1 MRRRSPVILLAAAL
15 AVSTVP
21 VAAASASSTADHSSA
36 GQDRVVTGELW
47 IAEGQTRTGSEITAM
62 AVRDSSGTFVALD
75 AESGLRV
82 LRDAQVGDTVSVT
95 LRSGPEAAASTVIS
109 GDVLAPAQDDE
120 QDGQQA
126 AAEDEAQTEL
136 STSGPGVAGGLLDV
150 QRAATSGGATA
161 GVPHRTFVT
170 YIDDA
175 AVGGDYSEASAR
187 QVLQLGTDYWKRET
201 RGVLSGWN
209 VAAAKKWT
217 RTSTCSVLSD
227 SNPNTLYAVWGA
239 AAAQYPSANF
249 TWKPGGDTLVVF
261 VPADCFSAAGWP
273 GWTGMTTIGTGL
285 RSGGFSFIVVGDE
298 GTMAHELGHELGL
311 GHSNVELGSTLS
323 SHILEYGG
331 IHSVMGIDVN
341 GYSAPA
347 LDAALQ
353 YGLGVIPASQATT
366 ITKPGTSTV
375 TLSPVSASSGVRTA
389 MFRSVG
395 ADGAPVIYAVEYR
408 DGKGVDA
415 TAAYAVPAAAAF
427 PLWDPAS
434 TTVSYAPG
442 VRVYRLEAGE
452 LAQKGL
458 GSTTMTNPP
467 AGGKPRTATFTSG
480 TSYKDPAGNFTVS
493 VGAVG
498 ATAAVTITTR
508 AFAVLNALAKST
520 TTYGKKRSFV
530 GTFSNAA
537 ATGTV
542 TVAEGSKVL
551 GRASV
556 SAGRVTVPL
565 PKNLKAGE
573 HTLWVSYSGTPGATG
588 FLPERGPVTLVVKKA
603 KAKAKITAT
612 KSRLKRGR
620 TAKVTVQ
627 LKKVLKAKPTGKVLV
642 KVGKKTVSKKAKV
655 VKKVKVTKKKHGK
668 KKHAKAKKKV
678 TFVAKVTTKKLTK
691 KGKVRVVF
699 TPKNKNLA
707 KKTYSTKYKVR

>member
-1 MRRRSPVILLAAAL
+1 MRRRPSVILLAAAL

-21 VAAASASSTADHSSA
+21 AAASASTADRSSA
-36 GQDRVVTGELW
+36 GGDRVVTGELW

-62 AVRDSSGTFVALD
+62 AVQDSSGTFVALD

-95 LRSGPEAAASTVIS
+95 LRPGSGAAAGTVIS

-120 QDGQQA
+120 QGGQQA
-126 AAEDEAQTEL
+126 TAEDDEQSEL
-136 STSGPGVAGGLLDV
+136 SASGTGVAGGLLDE
-150 QRAATSGGATA
+150 RAATSGGAAA

-227 SNPNTLYAVWGA
+227 SNPNTLFDVWA
-239 AAAQYPSANF
+239 AAATQHPSANF
-249 TWKPGGDTLVVF
+249 TSKPGGDTLVVF
-261 VPADCFSAAGWP
+261 VPADCFSAPGWA

-285 RSGGFSFIVVGDE
+285 RSGGLSFIVVGDE

-353 YGLGVIPASQATT
+353 YGFGVIPASQATT

-375 TLSPVSASSGVRTA
+375 TLSPVSASSGLRTA

-452 LAQKGL
+452 LTQKGL

-467 AGGKPRTATFTSG
+467 AGGKPRTATFTAG

-508 AFAVLNALAKST
+508 AFAVLTAVTRSK

-603 KAKAKITAT
+603 KAQAKITAAR
-612 KSRLKRGR
+612 SRLKRGR
-620 TAKVTVQ
+620 TAAVTVQ

-655 VKKVKVTKKKHGK
+655 VKKVRVTKKKHGK
-668 KKHAKAKKKV
+668 GKKRHV

-699 TPKNKNLA
+699 KPKNKNLA